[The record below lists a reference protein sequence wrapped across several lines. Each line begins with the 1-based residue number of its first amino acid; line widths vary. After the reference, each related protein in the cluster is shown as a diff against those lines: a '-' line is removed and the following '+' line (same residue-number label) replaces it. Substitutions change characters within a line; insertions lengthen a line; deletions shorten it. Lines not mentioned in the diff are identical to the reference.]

1 MLYVHGMGSFHPDNV
16 IDNAFLESLDIGTT
30 ADWITTRVG
39 IRERR
44 TSLPLD
50 YIRTTR
56 NQDIR
61 ACLEA
66 SPLSHL
72 DFVERAARAALEKAG
87 VGPDQVGMVVADPG
101 GQFYRTPAV
110 ANLLAD
116 RLGIR
121 GLALDVGTACA
132 TFGLQIH
139 LLNQMRPES
148 LPDFVLVALGSPISW
163 ITNYADRNTAV
174 LFGDGAAAAVV
185 SPRVP
190 GGFELLASTAGSDSA
205 QWRKLTAPVY
215 SHFTFDGP
223 AVQKF
228 AIGQAV
234 ATARAVLPEGEAFGR
249 RHFVGHPANRPMLDL
264 TCRMLD
270 APPELHLVDI
280 ERYGNTGQSSAPA
293 VLAEHWDD
301 VAPGDEVVVS
311 VVGGGL
317 TWAGLRLRRAG

>member
-1 MLYVHGMGSFHPDNV
+1 MLQVHGLGAFHPDNV
-16 IDNAFLESLDIGTT
+16 ITNAFLESLDIGTT
-30 ADWITTRVG
+30 DEWISTRVG

-50 YIRTTR
+50 YIRHTK

-61 ACLEA
+61 GCLEA

-72 DFVERAARAALEKAG
+72 DFVERAARAALARAG
-87 VGPDQVGMVVADPG
+87 VTPDQVGMVVADPG

-116 RLGIR
+116 RLGIK

-132 TFGLQIH
+132 TFGLQVH

-174 LFGDGAAAAVV
+174 LFGDGAAAAVL

-190 GGFELLASTAGSDSA
+190 GAFELLDSTAGSDSS
-205 QWRKLTAPVY
+205 QWQKLTSPVY
-215 SHFTFDGP
+215 GHFAFDGP

-228 AIGQAV
+228 AITQAV
-234 ATARAVLPEGEAFGR
+234 ATARAVLPPGDPFGAR
-249 RHFVGHPANRPMLDL
+249 SFIGHPANLPMLQL
-264 TCRMLD
+264 TCRFLD
-270 APPELHLVDI
+270 APEELHLHDI
-280 ERYGNTGQSSAPA
+280 ARYGNTGQSSAPA
-293 VLAEHWDD
+293 VLAEHWDEI
-301 VAPGDEVVVS
+301 PSGREVVMS

-317 TWAGLRLRRAG
+317 TWAGLRLRRR